1 MNQYDVIVIGAGP
14 GGYVAALRA
23 SELGKKTAIIEREN
37 LGGVCLNVG
46 CIPSKSLLK
55 NAEIARMLRKNA
67 KTFGISFENLQLDY
81 AAAVERSRKTSKRL
95 CMGVASLLKTHSVDV
110 FEGNA
115 TINQDKK
122 ITIQNKT
129 GGLTELMTKSII
141 LATGAH
147 SIELPGMESDGEKI
161 LNYQQAILQTRLPK
175 SVVIIGGGAIGVEFA
190 TIWNAY
196 GVEVTVVE
204 MKNHLVPNEDSEV
217 SVELERMF
225 KKQGIKIKTGTAL
238 IGVDKTDAGV
248 AVHVRSENGEMK
260 IDAEQVLIAIGFQPN
275 SSGIGLESTGILLH
289 PKGWV
294 LTDDDCQT
302 NIKGIYA
309 IGDLTGKYLLAHS
322 ASAMGKIAAEK
333 IAGLEPDNLDAN
345 LIPHTTFCF
354 PQIASFG
361 MTEDTASEKGL
372 QVLIKKASFIANG
385 KALGIGENEGWAKI
399 IADASTGIILGASLI
414 GPEVSEMLPILT
426 LAAKNRLT
434 IQDIHKNIFAHPT
447 LSEILM
453 ETV

>member
-1 MNQYDVIVIGAGP
+1 MNQYDIVVIGAGP
-14 GGYVAALRA
+14 GGYVAALRS
-23 SELGKKTAIIEREN
+23 SELGLKTAIIEKEN

-55 NAEIARMLRKNA
+55 NSEIARTLRKNA

-81 AAAVERSRKTSKRL
+81 AAAVERSRKISKRL
-95 CMGVASLLKTHSVDV
+95 CMGVASLMKTNSVEV
-110 FEGNA
+110 FEGHA
-115 TINQDKK
+115 TIQQGKK
-122 ITIQNKT
+122 ITVQNKS
-129 GGLTELMTKSII
+129 GDSTELTAKSII

-147 SIELPGMESDGEKI
+147 SIELPGMESDGDRI

-204 MKNHLVPNEDSEV
+204 MKKHLVPNEDTEV

-225 KKQGIKIKTGTAL
+225 KKQGIKVKTGSAL
-238 IGVDKTDAGV
+238 TRVEKTEFGV
-248 AVHVRSENGEMK
+248 AVLIHSENGDSQ
-260 IDAEQVLIAIGFQPN
+260 IDAEQVMISIGFQPN
-275 SSGIGLESTGILLH
+275 SSEIGLESAGIQIH
-289 PKGWV
+289 QKGWV
-294 LTDDDCQT
+294 LTDEYCRT
-302 NIKGIYA
+302 NIPDIYA
-309 IGDLTGKYLLAHS
+309 IGDLTGKIMLAHA
-322 ASAMGKIAAEK
+322 ASAMGKIAVEK
-333 IAGLEPDNLDAN
+333 IAGLNPDPLNVN

-361 MTEDTASEKGL
+361 LTEDAASEKDL
-372 QVLIKKASFIANG
+372 PIQVKKANFIANG

-414 GPEVSEMLPILT
+414 GPEVSEILPVLT
-426 LAAKNRLT
+426 LAAKNQLT

>member
-14 GGYVAALRA
+14 GGYVAALRS
-23 SELGKKTAIIEREN
+23 SELGMKTAIIEKEN

-55 NAEIARMLRKNA
+55 NAEIARTLRKNA

-81 AAAVERSRKTSKRL
+81 ASAVERSRKISKRL
-95 CMGVASLLKTHSVDV
+95 CMGIDSLMKTHSVDV
-110 FEGNA
+110 FNGIA
-115 TINQDKK
+115 SIDQDKK
-122 ITIQNKT
+122 ITVQNQS
-129 GGLTELMTKSII
+129 GELTELTAKSII

-147 SIELPGMESDGEKI
+147 SIELLGMESDGERI

-204 MKNHLVPNEDSEV
+204 MKKHLVPNEDSEV

-225 KKQGIKIKTGTAL
+225 KKQGIKVKTGTAL
-238 IGVDKTDAGV
+238 TGVEKIETGV
-248 AVHVRSENGEMK
+248 SVHVHSENGDAK
-260 IDAEQVLIAIGFQPN
+260 IDVEQVLIAIGFQPN
-275 SSGIGLESTGILLH
+275 SGGLGLESAGILLH
-289 PKGWV
+289 PRGWV
-294 LTDDDCQT
+294 RIDDYCQT
-302 NIKGIYA
+302 NITGIYA

-333 IAGLEPDNLDAN
+333 IAGLNPDALDAN

-361 MTEDTASEKGL
+361 ITEDAASEKGMPI
-372 QVLIKKASFIANG
+372 QIKKASFIANG

-399 IADASTGIILGASLI
+399 IADASNGIILGASLI

-426 LAAKNRLT
+426 LAAKNHLT
-434 IQDIHKNIFAHPT
+434 IQDVHKNMFAHPT

-453 ETV
+453 ETE